1 MNKILDI
8 NRTYSK
14 AKELT
19 HHMNPEISKRNVQSR
34 FRLKAHPTHS
44 PNFDMCLACI
54 PQRNS
59 SFFFY
64 KITFHM
70 IALKSK
76 PQFTPN

>member
-19 HHMNPEISKRNVQSR
+19 HHMNSEISKRNVQSQ

-44 PNFDMCLACI
+44 PISTCAWPVSRKEI
-54 PQRNS
+54 VH
-59 SFFFY
+59 FF
-64 KITFHM
+64 T
-70 IALKSK
+70 KSH
-76 PQFTPN
+76 FM